1 MGNGGHRRGHM
12 ERERGPIHL
21 PLTPVQQEQI
31 RKATGRT
38 AESLTLHPEELEDRI
53 APGMA
58 YRPWQGLE

>member
-1 MGNGGHRRGHM
+1 MVTGEGLMDH
-12 ERERGPIHL
+12 ERSPIQL

-38 AESLTLHPEELEDRI
+38 AESLTLRPEELEARI

-58 YRPWQGLE
+58 YRPWQGLD

>member
-1 MGNGGHRRGHM
+1 M
-12 ERERGPIHL
+12 ERERGSIQL

-38 AESLTLHPEELEDRI
+38 AESLTLRPEELEDRI

-58 YRPWQGLE
+58 YRPWQGLD